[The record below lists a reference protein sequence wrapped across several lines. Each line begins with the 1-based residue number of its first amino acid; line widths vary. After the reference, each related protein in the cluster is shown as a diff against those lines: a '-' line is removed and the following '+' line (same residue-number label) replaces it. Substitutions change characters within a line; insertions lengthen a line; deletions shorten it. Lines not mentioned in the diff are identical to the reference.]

1 MVALLG
7 LAARTVEE
15 YDDVVDDAVA
25 GLFVRRYS
33 RRKSPAAAAAA
44 AAAVEVDSNGA
55 KMLGAPENSPP
66 DDDPSPPRKATP
78 HPNTS
83 WSMSSSLTVLR

>member
-1 MVALLG
+1 VVAPLG

-15 YDDVVDDAVA
+15 YDDVDAEA
-25 GLFVRRYS
+25 GLFERRYS

-44 AAAVEVDSNGA
+44 AAVEVDSNGA
-55 KMLGAPENSPP
+55 RMLGAPENSPP